1 MAHVIAADVTLARL
15 LEERPELLDVLVRF
29 HPHFAQLRNG
39 MLRKLMG
46 SRVTLGEAARV
57 AGVSVDALLA
67 ELRRAAG
74 EAEPATG
81 RCPEQAACGGHHGSS
96 AFEATPRPA
105 VLTAFHPVELDVR
118 DDIRRG
124 AEPFA
129 RIMSAVKGLAEDE
142 ALVLR
147 TPFEPVPLY
156 DVLGRRGLEHW
167 TERHEATDWSIWFY
181 RADVAARSAGTQP
194 RSDLVIDVRDL
205 EPPQPMV
212 LVLQRLDTLAPGEIL
227 TVIHGRRPMFLYPQ
241 LDERGFLH
249 DTDEPEPGMV
259 RIRIRHGRR

>member
-15 LEERPELLDVLVRF
+15 LEERPDLLEVLVRF

-46 SRVTLGEAARV
+46 SRVTLSEAARV
-57 AGVSVDALLA
+57 AGVPVEALLT

-74 EAEPATG
+74 EPEPAAA
-81 RCPEQAACGGHHGSS
+81 RCPQQACGCEH
-96 AFEATPRPA
+96 AETTFEPTPRPDALGSLRA
-105 VLTAFHPVELDVR
+105 VRLDVR

-129 RIMSAVKGLAEDE
+129 RIMTAVKDLGDNET
-142 ALVLR
+142 LVLR

-156 DVLGRRGLEHW
+156 DVLGRRGLAHW

-181 RADVAARSAGTQP
+181 RAEVTTRSASIQR
-194 RSDLVIDVRDL
+194 RSDLVLDVRDL

-212 LVLQRLDTLAPGEIL
+212 LVLQRLDTLAPGETL
-227 TVIHGRRPMFLYPQ
+227 TVIHSRRPMFLYPQ
-241 LDERGFLH
+241 LDERGFVH

-259 RIRIRHGRR
+259 RIRIRHGQR